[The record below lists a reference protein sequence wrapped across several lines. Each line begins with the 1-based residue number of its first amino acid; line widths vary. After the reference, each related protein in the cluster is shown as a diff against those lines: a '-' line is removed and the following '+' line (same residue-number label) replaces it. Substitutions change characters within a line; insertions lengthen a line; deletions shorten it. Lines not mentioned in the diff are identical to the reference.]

1 MDASHKKENS
11 SDGVADLFSSFTD
24 DFTFKLAIT
33 EAEKKRIY
41 KLRHAVYCQEIGY
54 HPPVENEDNTE
65 YDNHDSHSIHC
76 LIEHQKSGLAAGCLR
91 LVLPA
96 PKTEGPNKRLPLQE
110 FGEETLP
117 HEILHPAK
125 LPYDSIC
132 EISRFAIARAFRH
145 KAINHETLS
154 ADQNTYHFTETE
166 RKTFPLIV
174 IALFL
179 ATYSLVGL
187 MKKRHVFA
195 MMEPRLPRLLSMSGF
210 KFTKVGEPVEM
221 HGKRN
226 AFYIDHTKA
235 EQEMHED
242 LMPFY
247 LYIRKELDTQLKELL
262 IKKNSSSIMSLI

>member
-1 MDASHKKENS
+1 MEETHKKKATSN
-11 SDGVADLFSSFTD
+11 AFTDLFTAFND
-24 DFTFKLAIT
+24 DFIFSIAIT
-33 EAEKKRIY
+33 ENEKTRIY
-41 KLRHAVYCQEIGY
+41 KLRHEVYCQEIGY
-54 HPPVENEDNTE
+54 HPLVESENKTE
-65 YDNHDSHSIHC
+65 SDIHDSHSIHC
-76 LIEHQKSGLAAGCLR
+76 LIEHRQSGLAAGCLR

-96 PKTEGPNKRLPLQE
+96 PNAKEKHNRLPLQE
-110 FGEETLP
+110 FGEHTLP
-117 HEILHPAK
+117 HKTLHPAK

-132 EISRFAIARAFRH
+132 EISRFAIARTFRH
-145 KAINHETLS
+145 KAINHETLDLHNINYCFS
-154 ADQNTYHFTETE
+154 DAEK
-166 RKTFPLIV
+166 KTFPLIV

-210 KFTKVGEPVEM
+210 KFTKVGETIEM

-235 EQEMHED
+235 ETEMHQD

-247 LYIRKELDTQLKELL
+247 LHIRETLKPQLEELL
-262 IKKNSSSIMSLI
+262 EKKTVAL